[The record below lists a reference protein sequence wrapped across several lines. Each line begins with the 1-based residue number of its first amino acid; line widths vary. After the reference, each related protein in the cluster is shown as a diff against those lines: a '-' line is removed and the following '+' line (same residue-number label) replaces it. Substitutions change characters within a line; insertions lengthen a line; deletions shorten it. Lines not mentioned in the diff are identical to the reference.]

1 MTAPKPQPS
10 GPATSR
16 WGTPPARDAG
26 GAPFGRSDR
35 WRRFGPLFGMVW
47 LGYLSEPLTASLAA
61 PEPALRVLGVT
72 GTVGVALIFAA
83 STFSFR
89 VRSIPVRAAVAALS
103 VQVVFVAFATLAG
116 AQSGLVASTFVGVT
130 AVFLLRSPAAL
141 AVAAVFAVLAY
152 VLPRVIPGWVP
163 EDSTSI
169 SVVLSAFAVFGFTQL
184 ITRNRQLYRAQEE
197 VVSLAAAQE
206 RERLARDVHDVVGHS
221 LTVVSVKAELAARL
235 LRADPDRAADELAD
249 IQRLARSALADV
261 RGMVTGTR
269 AVTLAGELA
278 AARSAYD
285 AAGIEVVLP
294 SAVDAVP
301 AERQELFAWA
311 LREATTNV
319 LRHAAASRVVV
330 TLDERELMVDDDG
343 RGTTTAA
350 PAGSNGLRGLAE
362 RARAAGATLIT
373 GPGSLGGFRVAVRFP
388 A

>member
-1 MTAPKPQPS
+1 
-10 GPATSR
+10 
-16 WGTPPARDAG
+16 
-26 GAPFGRSDR
+26 
-35 WRRFGPLFGMVW
+35 MVW
-47 LGYLSEPLTASLAA
+47 LGYLSEPLTASLDA
-61 PEPALRVLGVT
+61 PNAVLRVLGVA
-72 GTVGVALIFAA
+72 GTVGVAVLFAA

-89 VRSIPVRAAVAALS
+89 LRSVPTRTAWAVLA
-103 VQVVFVAFATLAG
+103 VQTLFVVLASLAG
-116 AQSGLVASTFVGVT
+116 AQSGLVTSTFVGVT

-141 AVAAVFAVLAY
+141 VVAAVFAVLAY
-152 VLPRVIPGWVP
+152 ALPRLIPGWVP
-163 EDSTSI
+163 EDSTAM

-184 ITRNRQLYRAQEE
+184 ITRNRQLFRAQEE

-235 LRADPDRAADELAD
+235 VRADPDRAADELAD

-261 RGMVTGTR
+261 RGMVTGART
-269 AVTLAGELA
+269 VTLAGELA

-285 AAGIEVVLP
+285 AAGIEVQLP
-294 SAVDAVP
+294 SAVDVVP
-301 AERQELFAWA
+301 SDRQELFAWA

-330 TLDERELMVDDDG
+330 TLDERELTVDDDG
-343 RGTTTAA
+343 RGAGATT
-350 PAGSNGLRGLAE
+350 PAGGNGLRGLAE
-362 RARAAGATLIT
+362 RARTAGATLIT